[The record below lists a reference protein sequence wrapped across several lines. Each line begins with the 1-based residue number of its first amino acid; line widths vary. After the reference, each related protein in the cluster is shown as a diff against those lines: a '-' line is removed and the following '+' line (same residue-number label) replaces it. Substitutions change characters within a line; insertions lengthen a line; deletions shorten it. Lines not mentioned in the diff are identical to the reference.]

1 MTKAGWGTLGCIVI
15 SGLAGAA
22 RADESALPAVG
33 SRVRVRSLESGS
45 LVGRLS
51 AVDDTY
57 LTVVRSDRDAA
68 SVIAR
73 RDVTRLEQ
81 SVRPS
86 RRGKGALLG
95 FAIGF
100 GVGFAAAAALGN
112 CSETGAVDHCAD
124 PVASSLYGAMAGAA
138 GAAIGAL
145 VAPGERW
152 VEIPLNRGPSPTP
165 KAPGRALLR
174 VVPLAGA
181 RRGALVAVSW

>member
-1 MTKAGWGTLGCIVI
+1 
-15 SGLAGAA
+15 
-22 RADESALPAVG
+22 
-33 SRVRVRSLESGS
+33 
-45 LVGRLS
+45 
-51 AVDDTY
+51 VDDTY
-57 LTVVRSDRDAA
+57 LTVVRSDRAA
-68 SVIAR
+68 ADVVAR
-73 RDVTRLEQ
+73 RDVTRLER

-112 CSETGAVDHCAD
+112 CSETPGVVNHCVD

-152 VEIPLNRGPSPTP
+152 LEIPLNRGPSPAP

-181 RRGALVAVSW
+181 RPGALVAVSW